1 MPISIKARIEKSVL
15 LGMSQ
20 DFKAARGEGEGVC
33 LLRFLELE
41 VFRWG
46 ERTGWFEIGAHVQL
60 DLMMAF
66 STLLALTMHLVANIV
81 SVGSQI
87 TDTLFG
93 ECYCNSWL
101 RRDWPEIRLMIKS
114 KSL

>member
-33 LLRFLELE
+33 LLRFLGLE

-60 DLMMAF
+60 DLMKAF
-66 STLLALTMHLVANIV
+66 STLLALTMHLVANIF

-87 TDTLFG
+87 TDALFG